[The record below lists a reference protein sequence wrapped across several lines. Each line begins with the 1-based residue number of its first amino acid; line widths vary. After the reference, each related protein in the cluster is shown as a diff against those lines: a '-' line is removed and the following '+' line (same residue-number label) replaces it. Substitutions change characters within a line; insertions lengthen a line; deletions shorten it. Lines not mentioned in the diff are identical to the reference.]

1 MALRIGE
8 LTQVCHNHAIES
20 SIDAVKKL
28 TQWTLARKLRE
39 AHAENCDLFSAV
51 VGEVAARAAQIA
63 EAKFVDHHDP
73 EQPVG
78 VFAIARSTPDQAN
91 AEVIGSPE
99 LAEFAQLAT
108 ALGITPPSTGPLS
121 GVIVSLIMRE
131 LMRLLDD
138 WLTS

>member
-1 MALRIGE
+1 MTLRIGE

-28 TQWTLARKLRE
+28 TQWVLARKLRE
-39 AHAENCDLFSAV
+39 AHAENCDLFQAV
-51 VGEVAARAAQIA
+51 TGEVVARGAQIA

-99 LAEFAQLAT
+99 LAEYVQLAT
-108 ALGITPPSTGPLS
+108 ALGVTVPSTGPLS
-121 GVIVSLIMRE
+121 GVLVQLVIRE
-131 LMRLLDD
+131 LMRLLDE